1 MAGGLRYETGRDM
14 PPGMQE
20 RVALGWVAEMRRLIN
35 ETCQYDGS
43 GVMCFYTRAVPL
55 PEAQVIQHFNGSGVI
70 VVDRAGRKW
79 KDGKPWE
86 E

>member
-1 MAGGLRYETGRDM
+1 M

-20 RVALGWVAEMRRLIN
+20 RVALSWVAEMKRLIN

-43 GVMCFYTRAVPL
+43 GVMYFHTRAVPL
-55 PEAQVIQHFNGSGVI
+55 PENQVIQHFNGSGVI

>member
-1 MAGGLRYETGRDM
+1 MAGGLRYATGREM

-20 RVALGWVAEMRRLIN
+20 RFALSRVAELRRILR
-35 ETCQYDGS
+35 ETCRYDGS
-43 GVMCFYTRAVPL
+43 GNRYFITKWVPL
-55 PEAQVIQHFNGSGVI
+55 PDTQVIQEFNGSGVI
-70 VVDRAGRKW
+70 VVDRTGKKW